1 MSEIKDKPNA
11 PDLSGLVDQMKGI
24 DADTFH
30 DALKEHL
37 PDHYNKVFRTGY
49 GTAKGEFAPKIEAT
63 SKSMEALKAEIEQ
76 REARIKEL
84 TEKTPD
90 LGS

>member
-49 GTAKGEFAPKIEAT
+49 GTAKGEFAHQIVTGKQDRSGPGRWVY
-63 SKSMEALKAEIEQ
+63 L
-76 REARIKEL
+76 
-84 TEKTPD
+84 
-90 LGS
+90 